1 MITYQGNSCRLVT
14 YNQLINQA
22 QKSRK
27 APLNGAGTSLLN
39 LFPANV
45 PILYPLK
52 TPENQRFSGIFRGY
66 KMGTLAGNGLN
77 IRKNE
82 KNVAHLYF
90 HNKNCFFVI
99 KDLLLSKHFLSSA
112 KHTVLIIQPLNI
124 IETLGIKVSISL
136 VPRTYFINFEI

>member
-1 MITYQGNSCRLVT
+1 
-14 YNQLINQA
+14 
-22 QKSRK
+22 
-27 APLNGAGTSLLN
+27 
-39 LFPANV
+39 
-45 PILYPLK
+45 
-52 TPENQRFSGIFRGY
+52 
-66 KMGTLAGNGLN
+66 MGTLAGNGLN

-136 VPRTYFINFEI
+136 VPRTYFINFEIWLGYGK